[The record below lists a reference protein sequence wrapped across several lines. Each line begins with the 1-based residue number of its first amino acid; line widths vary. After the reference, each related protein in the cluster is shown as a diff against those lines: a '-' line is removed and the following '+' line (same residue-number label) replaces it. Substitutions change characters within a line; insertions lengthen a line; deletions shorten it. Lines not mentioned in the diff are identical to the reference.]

1 MPSIKMKGGG
11 VNILEEEENFTFR
24 KKLLLWKR
32 RTENHNFENFSL
44 LNNYVSQSKIKDLL
58 ENGDIFVPRK

>member
-32 RTENHNFENFSL
+32 RTENHNFENFPL